1 MLARLWCLYEL
12 TLADE
17 QKEVQVGDRFLG
29 VNRVKPS
36 TSFNP
41 NIKVENGAE
50 LCTYIYIYTYIQ
62 VYMQRMYTMSTYK

>member
-50 LCTYIYIYTYIQ
+50 LCTYIYIYIHTS
-62 VYMQRMYTMSTYK
+62 VYAAYVYNEYL